1 MADNKDIKALAEEAK
16 AREAEAAKQ
25 SAAEAAAKKAGD
37 DDEESEAPKY
47 EYQGMSLRHEHV
59 ANDKL
64 PKINVFYM
72 PGNLWR
78 AEQIGYGIE
87 EEGLPYRLREN
98 ADPFAEGQ
106 GDIIKKGLGVAIGLD
121 EEVAYVYNRQLKK
134 EEPFLHY
141 RGGDAEQLRIIGK
154 NGARIIKHKPF
165 ILED

>member
-1 MADNKDIKALAEEAK
+1 MADNKDMKALAEEAK
-16 AREAEAAKQ
+16 AREEEAAKQ

-64 PKINVFYM
+64 PKINVFYA
-72 PGNLWR
+72 PGNLGR

-87 EEGLPYRLREN
+87 EEGLPYRLKEH
-98 ADPFAEGQ
+98 ASPFDEGQ

-121 EEVAYVYNRQLKK
+121 GELSCVFNRQLKK

-141 RGGDAEQLRIIGK
+141 KGNDNEQLRIIGK

>member
-1 MADNKDIKALAEEAK
+1 MADNKALQALAEEAK

-25 SAAEAAAKKAGD
+25 SAAEAAAKKKDDD
-37 DDEESEAPKY
+37 DDEAEAPKY

-64 PKINVFYM
+64 PKINVFYA
-72 PGNLWR
+72 PGNLYR

-87 EEGLPYRLREN
+87 EEGLPYRLREK
-98 ADPFAEGQ
+98 ASPFDEGQ

-121 EEVAYVYNRQLKK
+121 GEVAYVYNRQLKK

-141 RGGDAEQLRIIGK
+141 KGSDDEQLRIIGK